1 MHISGD
7 WYFFGHRKKLK
18 RIRETFSIK
27 IKKCSKIGIGVSKRL
42 TKRLVFRSIERN
54 DNYSTDFR
62 REKGIMVVKRRER
75 SL

>member
-1 MHISGD
+1 
-7 WYFFGHRKKLK
+7 
-18 RIRETFSIK
+18 
-27 IKKCSKIGIGVSKRL
+27 L